1 MEKENLQFSDRKEN
15 LHFSDRKREPTI
27 LRWKKRTYKIEK
39 VILYH
44 FRMDKIVKGADE
56 YRSNVT
62 LKGGSL
68 KIKSTLSLQKN
79 KIFSLDQKILT
90 RIKL

>member
-1 MEKENLQFSDRKEN
+1 M
-15 LHFSDRKREPTI
+15 
-27 LRWKKRTYKIEK
+27 RTYKIEK

-44 FRMDKIVKGADE
+44 FRMDKGVKGADE